1 MVAGGQ
7 GTRLGYDGPK
17 GRYPVGPLT
26 RRSLF
31 AYHAHRVLASC
42 RSYDAELRRA
52 LGLLLEK
59 WGMTVLEAASGEE
72 ALALIE
78 EIGILPDIF
87 LVDHQLGDGI
97 TGIEFL
103 ARIRAAHGVVPARL
117 ITANRGWDVRAAAT
131 SAGAEILYKPID
143 PRALEAVVGRL

>member
-1 MVAGGQ
+1 MLQVPLSETGA
-7 GTRLGYDGPK
+7 RPLL
-17 GRYPVGPLT
+17 PVEVPE
-26 RRSLF
+26 RRGSQM
-31 AYHAHRVLASC
+31 LAADKIAFLVEN
-42 RSYDAELRRA
+42 DAELRRA

-59 WGMTVLEAASGEE
+59 WGMTVLEAPSGEE

-103 ARIRAAHGVVPARL
+103 GRIRAQHGPVPARL

-131 SAGAEILYKPID
+131 SAGIEVLYKPID
-143 PRALEAVVGRL
+143 PRALEAVVARL